1 MQEEALKS
9 DQQLLEQKERKN
21 GDEVW
26 TAWARDKKVA
36 INAMAGTTMVGG
48 NPLDV
53 GGALSTAT
61 FQGFQG
67 PDSGT
72 HGQTVGPGM
81 FM

>member
-1 MQEEALKS
+1 MNVEQE
-9 DQQLLEQKERKN
+9 ERKN

-26 TAWARDKKVA
+26 TAWARDKKVT
-36 INAMAGTTMVGG
+36 INAMAGTTTVGG

-61 FQGFQG
+61 FQG